1 MKKILAVIF
10 SLITVLSFCAF
21 GCKDEVKDNLQDA
34 NGNAGV
40 IADVN
45 GSGTDNGASNSNGG
59 NSGSNGG
66 SGNSGTNG
74 GSGSAGSAVY
84 SVDFSATASVTKTNV
99 GIFLYA
105 TSNISGATNDFVFE
119 NGSKTTVGASI
130 GTLDGKQYFRATQEG
145 NFVIKVN
152 ATNGVGTATAT
163 KTVTVSDDTVFSSI
177 YANKYSPDT
186 GHPSYPSRL
195 AHTVVGQGEYYYDN
209 NGSAENSVCF
219 QDLYVLNGNQAYEND
234 FELNFSIK
242 LLPQTENNAE
252 STIFF
257 DFYSGEHRLGDGE
270 MDLMK
275 ITRGGTVTI
284 AKTTLTG
291 TLNLNTKTYIKLQRL
306 VATDGSY
313 KTTYNLYTSNNGV
326 NYTLFGSAEVAAR
339 DGNYDC
345 WGITGYSIFSQT
357 PLMLGSYTVG
367 SPTI

>member
-209 NGSAENSVCF
+209 NG
-219 QDLYVLNGNQAYEND
+219 
-234 FELNFSIK
+234 
-242 LLPQTENNAE
+242 
-252 STIFF
+252 
-257 DFYSGEHRLGDGE
+257 
-270 MDLMK
+270 
-275 ITRGGTVTI
+275 
-284 AKTTLTG
+284 
-291 TLNLNTKTYIKLQRL
+291 
-306 VATDGSY
+306 
-313 KTTYNLYTSNNGV
+313 
-326 NYTLFGSAEVAAR
+326 
-339 DGNYDC
+339 
-345 WGITGYSIFSQT
+345 
-357 PLMLGSYTVG
+357 
-367 SPTI
+367 